1 MGAESGW
8 AAAVGAAAGML
19 GWVVG
24 LGGVLW
30 PQHPQLALLFI
41 AGGVA
46 IVSSV
51 ILNRN
56 HRKGLQKSAVRLG
69 G

>member
-1 MGAESGW
+1 MSAESGW

-19 GWVVG
+19 GWVVW
-24 LGGVLW
+24 LCGVLW